1 MKCVL
6 CGTTGCD
13 GVTDQNGEFVCQDC
27 WAAGEATGRTAS
39 RFVPAGLEYPFPFPA
54 SEELR
59 RLAGFN
65 RKK

>member
-13 GVTDQNGEFVCQDC
+13 GATDQNGEFVCQDC

-39 RFVPAGLEYPFPFPA
+39 RFVPAGLEYPFPFPRPRNCGG
-54 SEELR
+54 LR
-59 RLAGFN
+59 VSTG
-65 RKK
+65 KK